1 MKHRSLHLMLG
12 LLMMVLICQRTAEG
26 QGRYHLGSA
35 MRPVDSSRDI
45 FTVEGDA
52 LLNPIYVFQ
61 ASSGYRLNK
70 TPYPLTPVPKF
81 YALQT
86 GQNAFLGST
95 PFSIISD
102 FNQIGDQANA
112 GYVSIRLWFLD
123 HTASSFFHDMRFKV
137 GITHDKMQ
145 TNAPNVT
152 YGYDDGGTEITFLL
166 EKQVFKKLSDL
177 DLRAANLM
185 LNIKVQAGILFPIAT
200 VKPFVQNAAGDTI
213 IRPVSDNRWQ
223 SMSFHNGW
231 GWQTGLKVDI
241 GGVLCHEFF
250 ICRRFTE
257 NCPVGHALFWFFR
270 RLALTVGARFM
281 MEELYSKPQVLYY
294 GQAGYQLKVD
304 NYSVFFSGP
313 VISFRWLSIKR

>member
-1 MKHRSLHLMLG
+1 MAHRSLHLMLG
-12 LLMMVLICQRTAEG
+12 LLITSLTCQFPAEG
-26 QGRYHLGSA
+26 QWRYRLGPQ
-35 MRPVDSSRDI
+35 MRPVDLSKDL
-45 FTVEGDA
+45 FTIEGDA

-61 ASSGYRLNK
+61 ASSGYRLNN
-70 TPYPLTPVPKF
+70 TPYPLTPAPKF

-112 GYVSIRLWFLD
+112 GYASIRLWFVHD
-123 HTASSFFHDMRFKV
+123 TTSFFYNMRFKA

-152 YGYDDGGTEITFLL
+152 YGYDDGGTELTFLL
-166 EKQVFKKLSDL
+166 EKQVFKKLSDF
-177 DLRAANLM
+177 DLRVANLM
-185 LNIKVQAGILFPIAT
+185 MNLNVQAGIFFPLAA
-200 VKPFVQNAAGDTI
+200 VKPVVVDPGSDTI
-213 IRPVSDNRWQ
+213 IRPLSNDRWQ
-223 SMSFHNGW
+223 SISFHNGW

-250 ICRRFTE
+250 ICRGFTG

-270 RLALTVGARFM
+270 RLAFTVGSRFM
-281 MEELYSKPQVLYY
+281 MEELYSKPQILYY
-294 GQAGYQLKVD
+294 GHSGYRLKTD

-313 VISFRWLSIKR
+313 VISFRWLSIKK